1 MSDKKYYQV
10 IKPKCDTILHSS
22 SPSGAAAKAYTHCI
36 RSNSK
41 KTQRRSH
48 KIRLQRRSGNKKIYN
63 YSVRQKKV
71 DKVVVKD
78 GIPINFRFKVKVKSL
93 N

>member
-1 MSDKKYYQV
+1 MNKNYYQV

-22 SPSGAAAKAYTHCI
+22 TPSGAAAKAYTHCI

-48 KIRLQRRSGNKKIYN
+48 KIRLQRRSGNKKIYS
-63 YSVRQKKV
+63 YSVREKKV
-71 DKVVVKD
+71 NKEVMKD
-78 GIPINFRFKVKVKSL
+78 GNPIHFRYKVKVKSL